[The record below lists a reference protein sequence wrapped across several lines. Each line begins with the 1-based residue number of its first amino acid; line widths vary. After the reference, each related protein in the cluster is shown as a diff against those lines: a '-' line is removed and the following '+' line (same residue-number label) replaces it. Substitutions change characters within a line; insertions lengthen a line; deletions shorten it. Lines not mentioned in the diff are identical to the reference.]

1 MVASREYFVLA
12 VKCLLMYMP
21 IDLYP
26 AEFHQ
31 LQTVS
36 SHVKITILIKKPG
49 AK

>member
-26 AEFHQ
+26 AEFH
-31 LQTVS
+31 
-36 SHVKITILIKKPG
+36 
-49 AK
+49 

>member
-1 MVASREYFVLA
+1 MVASREYLVLA